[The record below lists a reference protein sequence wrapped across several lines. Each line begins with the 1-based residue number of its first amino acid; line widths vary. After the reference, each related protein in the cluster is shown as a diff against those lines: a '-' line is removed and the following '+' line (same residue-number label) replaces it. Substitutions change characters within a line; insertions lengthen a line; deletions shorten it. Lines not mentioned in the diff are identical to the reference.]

1 MDKRLEKAMNEQLTK
16 ELYSAYL
23 YLSMAAYLQS
33 QKLAGFSHWM
43 KMQAQEEC
51 LHAMRFFDFLNEQ
64 GCRVIL
70 EAIDK
75 PPTEFLSAED
85 VFEKTLRHE
94 QKVSGYIK
102 DLQALAKEVND
113 QPACV
118 LLEWFVKEQIE
129 EERTPANILKKI
141 KEASSQSDG
150 VSILDEKLSA
160 RPQPS

>member
-1 MDKRLEKAMNEQLTK
+1 MDKRLEKAINEQLVK

-23 YLSMAAYLQS
+23 YLSMAAYLES

-51 LHAMRFFDFLNEQ
+51 QHAMKFFDFLNRQ
-64 GCRVIL
+64 GCRVLL

-85 VFEKTLRHE
+85 IFEKTLKHE
-94 QKVSGYIK
+94 QKVSGLIK

-118 LLEWFVKEQIE
+118 LLEWFVIEQVE
-129 EERTPANILKKI
+129 EERTPANILNKI
-141 KEASSQSDG
+141 KQAIIQPDG
-150 VSILDEKLSA
+150 ILAIDKELLG
-160 RPQPS
+160 RRQPV